1 VPENLLQ
8 LLKLCFLALLYL
20 FFLRVVWSV
29 WQQVR
34 TPPAPN
40 AARAVATAP
49 PPPAP
54 APPPKRKHGKQPSGP
69 PSVLD
74 VVQPSNRAGASFAVG
89 EELTIGRASGCA
101 VSLGD
106 DTYVSQLHAR
116 VYQRDGIVFLEDLGS
131 TNGTFLNG
139 QRVQAPTAIHSGD
152 RMQIGSTIL
161 EAR

>member
-34 TPPAPN
+34 TPPAPH
-40 AARAVATAP
+40 AARAAAASP

-54 APPPKRKHGKQPSGP
+54 APPPKRKHGKHSSGP

-74 VVQPSNRAGASFAVG
+74 VVQPSTRAGASFPVG

-101 VSLGD
+101 VSFAD

-139 QRVQAPTAIHSGD
+139 QRLQAPTAIHGGD
-152 RMQIGSTIL
+152 RVQIGSTIL

>member
-1 VPENLLQ
+1 MPENLLQ

-34 TPPAPN
+34 APQ
-40 AARAVATAP
+40 AAGTARAAATA

-54 APPPKRKHGKQPSGP
+54 APVPVKRPKHGKHTGP
-69 PSVLD
+69 PTVLD
-74 VVQPSNRAGASFAVG
+74 VVQPSTRAGVSFALA
-89 EELTIGRASGCA
+89 EELSIGRASGCA
-101 VSLGD
+101 VSLAD

-116 VYQRDGIVFLEDLGS
+116 VYGRDGLVFVEDLGS

-139 QRVQAPTAIHSGD
+139 HRVQAPTAVHSGD
-152 RMQIGSTIL
+152 RLQVGSTIL

>member
-20 FFLRVVWSV
+20 FFLRVLWSV

-34 TPPAPN
+34 SPAAPQP
-40 AARAVATAP
+40 ARAGASGPSPA

-54 APPPKRKHGKQPSGP
+54 RRHRHGKQGGP
-69 PSVLD
+69 PTVLD
-74 VVQPSNRAGASFAVG
+74 VVQPSTRAGASFALAD
-89 EELTIGRASGCA
+89 ELTMGRAAGCA
-101 VSLGD
+101 VSLSD

-116 VYQRDGIVFLEDLGS
+116 VFSRDGMVFLEDLGS
-131 TNGTFLNG
+131 TNGTYLNG
-139 QRVQAPTAIHSGD
+139 QRVQGAVAVHTGD
-152 RMQIGSTIL
+152 RLQVGSTIL

>member
-1 VPENLLQ
+1 MPENLLQ

-34 TPPAPN
+34 TPPAAP
-40 AARAVATAP
+40 AARPAA
-49 PPPAP
+49 PPAP
-54 APPPKRKHGKQPSGP
+54 APPPPAKRRSGKHTGP

-74 VVQPSNRAGASFAVG
+74 VVQPSSRAGISYPVHD
-89 EELTIGRASGCA
+89 ELSIGRAAGCA
-101 VSLGD
+101 VSLPD
-106 DTYVSQLHAR
+106 DTYVSQVHAR
-116 VYQRDGIVFLEDLGS
+116 VFQREGMVFLEDLGS

-139 QRVQAPTAIHSGD
+139 QRVHAPAAVHSGD